1 MLLSLSPSNAVVH
14 YVLCISGWRGRL
26 NCTQAVHQLHPKW
39 KNIYVVVSEWMNK
52 RTNEQ
57 TNERMNE
64 WMKSHVYVCPMFY
77 SKPERTDWSLTPQL
91 DTVIIGVSSFNA
103 LRLRAHPRRWF
114 HRTKHLPSTNW
125 TFGDI
130 GSYSGQ
136 TSYLSVKVLT
146 FPKDENMRFFY
157 C

>member
-1 MLLSLSPSNAVVH
+1 MLLSFNAVVH

-26 NCTQAVHQLHPKW
+26 NCMQAVHQLHPKW
-39 KNIYVVVSEWMNK
+39 KNIYVVVNEWMNE
-52 RTNEQ
+52 RTNK
-57 TNERMNE
+57 RMNE
-64 WMKSHVYVCPMFY
+64 WMKSHKVYVYVCPMFY

-103 LRLRAHPRRWF
+103 LRLRAHPWWF
-114 HRTKHLPSTNW
+114 HRTKHLPSKNW

-146 FPKDENMRFFY
+146 FPKDENMRFFF
-157 C
+157 